1 MDKRKQVRINQC
13 VFWIAIV
20 AIVASIVVMVLQSY
34 GVIPMGKNPD
44 LQATGL
50 LFIILSAL
58 WSKMNIRF
66 LKKEMEI
73 EEENE

>member
-1 MDKRKQVRINQC
+1 MDKRKQIISNQC

-58 WSKMNIRF
+58 WSKMNIRI
-66 LKKEMEI
+66 LRKEME
-73 EEENE
+73 EDNE